1 MYEEPRHACFYGDR
15 TIEYTINARLEY
27 SLFKKQVDRIYEY
40 ELFQFYL

>member
-1 MYEEPRHACFYGDR
+1 MYEEGGMHVYGDR

-27 SLFKKQVDRIYEY
+27 SLFKKQVDRTYEY

>member
-27 SLFKKQVDRIYEY
+27 SLFKKQVDMIYKY
-40 ELFQFYL
+40 QFFLYYL